1 MRRIN
6 ILFIL
11 IFGVK
16 VCCLAQQT
24 TPNIV
29 WITIEDTSPD
39 FIGCYGNPQVKTPH
53 IDALATEGVRFT
65 HAYSTNVVC
74 SPSRHTLI
82 TGVRTADDGCGN
94 HRSQFK
100 VPNYVKGFAAY
111 LKEKGYF
118 TSNNAK
124 TDYNLANMKAFI
136 QNNWTQQGGKA
147 DFTQR
152 KNKAQSF
159 FSIFNFNESHQSR
172 TVGNSTAW
180 YEKEILGRLKKEE
193 IIKAEGLEVP
203 PIYAQNENNR
213 QNIARLYNCL
223 KVTDNEVGRIV
234 KMLKDN
240 GDWDNTIVFFFSD
253 HGQGMPRF
261 KTNASRLGHQVPFII
276 RFPEKWQHLAPAKK
290 DETIDELVTFEDLAP
305 TVLSLVD
312 VPKPDY
318 MKGRIFLGSRKE
330 ATNNIFWGC
339 RDNTDEVMDMGR
351 TVIKGDY
358 VYERIYY
365 PHHPILQQQAYWNRS
380 PMLIQ
385 MRNDYQNKV
394 LNPVQAAIFNPRQA
408 EYLFNRKTDKWETV
422 NLATDKQY
430 EKILLEMRQI
440 NQKRRADI
448 GDLGVLPENV
458 IAQIDQNEPLLTWK
472 KSNRNLGYVNKC
484 LQAAELVGSGKSVL
498 AQQMQLLMDKDSV
511 LRYWAVIGLRNQ
523 NVQDL
528 DKKKLLKAYKNEPS
542 EMVKIELADLFLY
555 LFKDKTQLQY
565 LANVVTQTPNG
576 YAARQASMHLA
587 NYPDLPENIVA
598 QIRDKRKELSE
609 RHKTVGYSLTASL
622 STIVKAKVED
632 DGN

>member
-1 MRRIN
+1 MKRLPL
-6 ILFIL
+6 LFFLSLVFYCQI
-11 IFGVK
+11 
-16 VCCLAQQT
+16 LAQT
-24 TPNIV
+24 DKPNIV

-39 FIGCYGNPQVKTPH
+39 FIGCYGNAQVKTPN

-74 SPSRHTLI
+74 SPSRHTII
-82 TGVRTADDGCGN
+82 TGVRTAADGCGN

-100 VPNYVKGFAAY
+100 VPTEVKGFASY
-111 LKEKGYF
+111 LKNAGYF

-136 QNNWTQQGGKA
+136 QNNWTEQGGKA
-147 DFTQR
+147 DFTKR
-152 KNKAQSF
+152 KNKDQSF

-203 PIYAQNENNR
+203 PFYIQNDNNR

-223 KVTDNEVGRIV
+223 RVTDNEVGRIV

-290 DETIDELVTFEDLAP
+290 GETLDDLVTFEDLAP
-305 TVLSLVD
+305 TILSLIGIA
-312 VPKPDY
+312 KPDY
-318 MKGRIFLGSRKE
+318 MKGRIFLGAQKE
-330 ATNNIFWGC
+330 ITDNIFWGC
-339 RDNTDEVMDMGR
+339 RDNTDEVTDMGR

-365 PHHPILQQQAYWNRS
+365 PHHPVLQQQAYWNRS
-380 PMLIQ
+380 PMLVQ
-385 MRNDYQNKV
+385 MRNDYQNKA
-394 LNPVQAAIFNPRQA
+394 LDPLQASIFNPRVA
-408 EYLFNRKTDKWETV
+408 EYLFNRKTDRWETV

-440 NQKRRADI
+440 NQSKVEKYA
-448 GDLGVLPENV
+448 DLGFLPENV
-458 IAQIDQNEPLLTWK
+458 IAQIDKTEAVGDWKIKNYQVKKYLDVAEMVGMGKGFLSKQMNLL
-472 KSNRNLGYVNKC
+472 
-484 LQAAELVGSGKSVL
+484 A
-498 AQQMQLLMDKDSV
+498 DKDSV
-511 LRYWAVIGLRNQ
+511 VRYWAVIGLRNQ
-523 NVQDL
+523 NAKDL
-528 DKKKLLKAYKNEPS
+528 NKKKLFKVFQSETS
-542 EMVKIELADLFLY
+542 EMVKIELADLFIR
-555 LFKDKTQLQY
+555 LFNDKTQLQY
-565 LANVVTQTPNG
+565 LTDVVTKTNNA
-576 YAARQASMHLA
+576 YAARQAGMRLA
-587 NYPDLPENIVA
+587 NYTDLSENIVA
-598 QIRDKRKELSE
+598 QIRNMRKELGE
-609 RHKTVGYSLTASL
+609 RHKEVGYSLTASL

-632 DGN
+632 DSN